1 MDVATD
7 RYLDRVDGVDAEIWV
22 QPSRGQL
29 FWLRHAPAWF
39 APDMTGASAWVRWW
53 AIATVTPCTNV
64 TVLNLRYQAYLNLV
78 FHRTR
83 LAKVGHAVCMPLVV
97 ASMLAACCALSLGT
111 LPVNASL
118 PVALGL
124 ATWWVW
130 WAVKERDIVWA
141 VAGVLLVAMLYA
153 AANAAYTHRPDT
165 IAGFALFAQ
174 PLTWVVLASL
184 LQAASH
190 VLEPLPPRVSRSH
203 QWLPIRDYLLGAPG
217 RHNSAGVVVRR
228 IGHLAAQALF
238 GTFDELVASPR
249 LLPVLLLDALWR
261 LGHDAGRRDAWRA
274 QANRAIASGNPGL
287 DFIGIGG
294 STRLRIPA

>member
-1 MDVATD
+1 MDVAID
-7 RYLDRVDGVDAEIWV
+7 RYLDRGADADAEIWV
-22 QPSRGQL
+22 EPSRGQL

-39 APDMTGASAWVRWW
+39 APDMASGSAWVRWW
-53 AIATVTPCTNV
+53 AIATVTPSTNV

-83 LAKVGHAVCMPLVV
+83 LAKVGHAVCMPLIV
-97 ASMLAACCALSLGT
+97 ASMLAACCALPLGT

-124 ATWWVW
+124 ATWWLW
-130 WAVKERDIVWA
+130 WAAKERDIVWA

-153 AANAAYTHRPDT
+153 AANAAYTHRPPT
-165 IAGFALFAQ
+165 IAGLALLAQ
-174 PLTWVVLASL
+174 PLAWVVLASL

-190 VLEPLPPRVSRSH
+190 ALEPLPPRVTRSNR
-203 QWLPIRDYLLGAPG
+203 WLPVRDYLLGEPAQ
-217 RHNSAGVVVRR
+217 RNSATTVVRR
-228 IGHLAAQALF
+228 TGHLTAQALF
-238 GTFDELVASPR
+238 GTFDELVAAPR
-249 LLPVLLLDALWR
+249 LLPILLLDALWR
-261 LGHDAGRRDAWRA
+261 LGHDPGRRDASWE

>member
-7 RYLDRVDGVDAEIWV
+7 CYLDRVDDVDAEIWV
-22 QPSRGQL
+22 RPSRGQL

-39 APDMTGASAWVRWW
+39 APDMAGGSAWVRWW
-53 AIATVTPCTNV
+53 AIATVTPSTNV

-83 LAKVGHAVCMPLVV
+83 LAKVGHAVCMPLIV
-97 ASMLAACCALSLGT
+97 AAMLAAGCGLPLGA

-124 ATWWVW
+124 VTWWVW
-130 WAVKERDIVWA
+130 WAVKERDTVWA
-141 VAGVLLVAMLYA
+141 VAGVVLVAMLYA
-153 AANAAYTHRPDT
+153 AANAAYTHRPHT
-165 IAGFALFAQ
+165 IAGVALLAQ
-174 PLTWVVLASL
+174 PLAWVVLASL

-190 VLEPLPPRVSRSH
+190 ALEPLPPRVTRSH
-203 QWLPIRDYLLGAPG
+203 RWVPIREYVLGASG
-217 RHNSAGVVVRR
+217 RRHSTGVVLRR
-228 IGHLAAQALF
+228 TGHLTAQVLF
-238 GTFDELVASPR
+238 GTFDELVAAPR

-261 LGHDAGRRDAWRA
+261 LGHDAGRRDAWRE